1 MGMDASQFGLFAG
14 TAINDTS
21 SVVAAGASYSAEAL
35 EIATIVK
42 LTRALM
48 IVPACL
54 VLSFVEARRMKQEGQ
69 RFNGRISCQ
78 CLSFGSMVASIITS
92 VGLFPNFP
100 CTVCKISV

>member
-1 MGMDASQFGLFAG
+1 MDASQFGLFAG

-54 VLSFVEARRMKQEGQ
+54 LYYHFVEARRMKQEGQ
-69 RFNGRISCQ
+69 SVQWKNIVPMFIIW
-78 CLSFGSMVASIITS
+78 FMVASIITS
-92 VGLFPNFP
+92 VDYSEFP